1 MVNLNI
7 EQIYNDLVG
16 LHIVDD
22 FVISSID
29 ISKCNDYLILSVYV
43 LNSKTNETC
52 FLQHDISAISNI
64 YITYSYLS
72 KIFGVIAMR
81 LICDDERDFSNN
93 EHGLMYNIK
102 TRELIN
108 Y

>member
-1 MVNLNI
+1 MT
-7 EQIYNDLVG
+7 G
-16 LHIVDD
+16 LRIVDD

-29 ISKCNDYLILSVYV
+29 ISKGDYNDLILSIVV

-64 YITYSYLS
+64 YIMYSYLF
-72 KIFGVIAMR
+72 FGNVIAMK
-81 LICDDERDFSNN
+81 LICDDEPDFSNN

>member
-7 EQIYNDLVG
+7 EQIYNDLTG
-16 LHIVDD
+16 LRIVDD
-22 FVISSID
+22 IVISSID
-29 ISKCNDYLILSVYV
+29 ISKGDYNDLILSIVV

-64 YITYSYLS
+64 YITYSYLF
-72 KIFGVIAMR
+72 FGVIAMR
-81 LICDDERDFSNN
+81 LICDDELNFSNN